1 MLYEVKLAIGEMCL
15 LASLNGRRLRG
26 ITTDGWS
33 VALELDGLVLDVRP
47 EDAFTPDDAHPTGDV
62 DRPMVVLIQSSEL
75 GPHHRPIAMD
85 LGRISSVQ
93 ILSTVIS
100 FSSVRMCPSDRQPG
114 GAEIPESDGY
124 GWTYYRPSENGTA
137 IRELSKSQ
145 AIIDLD
151 IAVEVSTES
160 LASIVLYTRGHFVLA
175 SLGTLPIDE
184 EWAQFGAYAK
194 RRANSDSRTAW
205 DGPR

>member
-1 MLYEVKLAIGEMCL
+1 MLYEVKLAVGEMCL

-47 EDAFTPDDAHPTGDV
+47 EDAHPTGDV
-62 DRPMVVLIQSSEL
+62 DRPMVVLVQSSEL
-75 GPHHRPIAMD
+75 GAHHRPIAMD

-100 FSSVRMCPSDRQPG
+100 FSPVRMGPSVRLPG

-124 GWTYYRPSENGTA
+124 GWTYYRPSENGIA
-137 IRELSKSQ
+137 IRELSKQ
-145 AIIDLD
+145 A
-151 IAVEVSTES
+151 
-160 LASIVLYTRGHFVLA
+160 
-175 SLGTLPIDE
+175 
-184 EWAQFGAYAK
+184 
-194 RRANSDSRTAW
+194 
-205 DGPR
+205 